1 MRDGAASGD
10 ADGYAR
16 CSGGGEALPTDS
28 LEAVRLVSMK
38 SWRPLCFTRPAD
50 RWVGL
55 LRDQKDSVG

>member
-16 CSGGGEALPTDS
+16 CSGGGEALSTNG

-38 SWRPLCFTRPAD
+38 ILASS
-50 RWVGL
+50 L
-55 LRDQKDSVG
+55 LYKAGR